1 MKYYKTGDFADK
13 IGVTS
18 VTLRKWEQTGKLLPH
33 HRSPTGYRYYSQEQL
48 DDYLNG
54 KVAPDKGGDT
64 DVRS

>member
-18 VTLRKWEQTGKLLPH
+18 VTLRKWEQSGKLLPH

-48 DDYLNG
+48 DAYLND
-54 KVAPDKGGDT
+54 KVAPDKGGGT
-64 DVRS
+64 NVRS

>member
-54 KVAPDKGGDT
+54 KVMTEKGGDVN
-64 DVRS
+64 VRS